1 MTPFEQTLQYVAREI
16 HFMSKDSSGGY
27 NNAIYANKVIEDICG
42 LKNVATKVVCS
53 MEPASEVYKFT
64 SGYKGRMLLLFF
76 NVSLHDTRMAL
87 AELIVEYEMIRM
99 SYDKKSVK
107 AAEYLIKLYRKT
119 VKKVLKL
126 LTNARSKKKYKKMY
140 KSLEDFVDADI
151 DDIEFDED
159 NSYDDSEDMEEDFDD
174 MPSLKS
180 PKGHKR
186 SNTFL
191 NKLGFDPKTPEEVKD
206 AMIQI
211 EEGLGR
217 PLTDDEIEAIFFED
231 DELDEDEDGFEDD
244 DDEPVVTEKMIET
257 AVEKVLAKM
266 LGGKAVLEP
275 EETEHFETME
285 EFLERTAPKKET
297 EGTSDTNPYPDVE
310 VGSGENDVKDESGGV
325 EIIPDPIP
333 TDEVSTEELIKYHN
347 IRESKY
353 AGLNR
358 TPDVIKCRP
367 VQVVDTTPD
376 PVKAERVNK
385 DIHAAL
391 DGIRAYNKKAES
403 NTEDHAEEKP
413 VEEEVVETPVKE
425 EELTSAVE
433 SETVDMADM
442 NVEVGSVVDD
452 EEEDTGVE
460 IPLAPVRTIE
470 KTEDEESSVTALY
483 EVPLDPKILDPLF
496 RQYNVKVQEIFD
508 KSPSQDGIGCTVCD
522 SIINLEPS
530 TSLDYFITINAR
542 LRYIGNFDCF
552 DEKPI
557 IHVLNE
563 LRSEIAELLHMT
575 KDKIWIDYQGY
586 FGDEPFDEDLTDL
599 LKNEAAGFNGVTL
612 SREYVLDM
620 YNMAALY
627 IAHIYNKYAFHA
639 AIGIINDPRN
649 QKITYVLT
657 NVGNAKRISD
667 LNNVMGK
674 YDTEMQ
680 NTLNTLLDAN
690 ITLTTMLSL
699 SLNTDFRGFYL
710 DQVKLATPLV
720 QQEVYENNFIDNLHK
735 EVEESIKDEA
745 EYFPYVD
752 DKGDVRPKLTGQY
765 YSTDIS
771 HNGYQ
776 HLSVETIHSYT
787 TDIAFEKPTD
797 HNDLVDEI
805 SVCAEYCGRE
815 LERLRALTSNVSVVT
830 KVVYEGISKKE
841 ENSETSEKKEAE
853 VKPVVAG

>member
-16 HFMSKDSSGGY
+16 HFMAKDSSGGY
-27 NNAIYANKVIEDICG
+27 NNAIYANKVIEDVCG

-76 NVSLHDTRMAL
+76 NVSLHDTRLAL
-87 AELIVEYEMIRM
+87 AELVVEYEMIRM

-119 VKKVLKL
+119 IKKVLKL

-140 KSLEDFVDADI
+140 KSLEDFVDTDI
-151 DDIEFDED
+151 DDIELDED
-159 NSYDDSEDMEEDFDD
+159 NRYDDAEDMEEDFDD
-174 MPSLKS
+174 MISSKS
-180 PKGHKR
+180 PKGRKR
-186 SNTFL
+186 SNAFL

-231 DELDEDEDGFEDD
+231 DELDEDEDEFEDD
-244 DDEPVVTEKMIET
+244 EDESVVTEKMIESV
-257 AVEKVLAKM
+257 VEKVLTKM
-266 LGGKAVLEP
+266 LGGKAVPET

-285 EFLERTAPKKET
+285 EFLERTTPKKEP
-297 EGTSDTNPYPDVE
+297 EGTNDINPYPVVE
-310 VGSGENDVKDESGGV
+310 VGSAEDDMEEDSGV
-325 EIIPDPIP
+325 EIIPNPIP
-333 TDEVSTEELIKYHN
+333 IDEVSTEELIRYHN
-347 IRESKY
+347 SRESKY

-367 VQVVDTTPD
+367 VQVVDVTPD
-376 PVKAERVNK
+376 PVKAEKVNK
-385 DIHAAL
+385 GICEAL
-391 DGIRAYNKKAES
+391 DGIRAYNKKVES
-403 NTEDHAEEKP
+403 NTEEPEEENP
-413 VEEEVVETPVKE
+413 VEEEVTETPVKE
-425 EELTSAVE
+425 EEPTSAVE
-433 SETVDMADM
+433 PITVNMADM
-442 NVEVGSVVDD
+442 NVEVGSGEDD
-452 EEEDTGVE
+452 EKEDTGVE

-470 KTEDEESSVTALY
+470 KTEDEESSVNAIY

-496 RQYNVKVQEIFD
+496 RQYNMKVQEIFD

-542 LRYIGNFDCF
+542 LRYVGNFDCF

-557 IHVLNE
+557 LHVLNE
-563 LRSEIAELLHMT
+563 LRSEIGDLLYMT
-575 KDKIWIDYQGY
+575 EDKIWIDYQGY
-586 FGDEPFDEDLTDL
+586 FGDEPFDKDLTDL

-639 AIGIINDPRN
+639 AIGIVNDPRN

-667 LNNVMGK
+667 LNKDMGK

-680 NTLNTLLDAN
+680 NTLNALLDTN
-690 ITLTTMLSL
+690 ITLTTVLSL

-720 QQEVYENNFIDNLHK
+720 QQEVYENDFIDNLHK
-735 EVEESIKDEA
+735 EVEENIKDEA

-805 SVCAEYCGRE
+805 SVYAEYSGRE

-841 ENSETSEKKEAE
+841 ENAEVSEKKEAE